1 MSTNND
7 DPEAAVEQIKQLLR
21 PFMTTCA
28 EAIAL
33 RVAFDVLQ
41 TNCLLNTH
49 TEATM
54 RGAWIA
60 AYDIIRANEPYPTH
74 KGTA

>member
-1 MSTNND
+1 MSNLE
-7 DPEAAVEQIKQLLR
+7 DPEVAVEAIKQLLR

-28 EAIAL
+28 EAIAI

-41 TNCLLNTH
+41 TNCLLQDVP
-49 TEATM
+49 ESTM
-54 RGAWIA
+54 RGMWQTG
-60 AYDIIRANEPYPTH
+60 YDTIRANEPYPTH